1 MKLKRLLF
9 DVSNQSENKIPIV
22 GGILTTRIL
31 FCIIY
36 LTSSLNGG
44 EGNFPLPVVSAT
56 FIKKSN
62 SLKRQG
68 VNMKLLL
75 TDAERITGD
84 RINLMNLQSFTSYCD
99 HCGSRN
105 ITTYSHDDLDAM
117 A

>member
-1 MKLKRLLF
+1 LHNL
-9 DVSNQSENKIPIV
+9 SNFIAEWR
-22 GGILTTRIL
+22 GGK
-31 FCIIY
+31 FSVA
-36 LTSSLNGG
+36 SSI
-44 EGNFPLPVVSAT
+44 GNFY
-56 FIKKSN
+56 KKSN